1 MPDLDDTLLE
11 QSCSEEEVEIISQDE
26 DLWEVRICFPVPFIT
41 DREMIARMREAK
53 NLIASRFDVPAE
65 RLEFREL
72 LEKSPIKEGFVAR
85 VLIGRTKV
93 GQGKPEVRLKP
104 VQTARGEVFED
115 MIAELDFYSLD
126 EFDQPISLERIRVEI
141 TRQGVDLDL
150 CDIDAIKKAIA
161 DVRERQS
168 FIKGMVIARGKLPD
182 IGSDAELEY
191 TFFTDPD
198 AAQNLAEYR
207 MGRKVKERDIICQK
221 IEATVGKEK
230 GYDVRGTSIS
240 PIRGLD
246 FELVAGEGAKLS
258 IDGTTITALRNGLPI
273 MSRTMRSIYTL
284 SGEKI
289 VPETIE
295 VKVKPVVELNAED
308 IVNIALDD
316 SVEIIGDLKEGST
329 ITTRGEVFIE
339 GRLAKGANIIA
350 GENVMVDGE
359 IEGGEISSD
368 SSVYASHNVKD
379 SRILAGDDVQLSGLV
394 SNSEI
399 SGRTV
404 KSGSIRGSKVEAGRK
419 VFVQQAGNDAVG
431 HKTTIRVGRDD
442 FYRRKLESS
451 KEVVERLKKNV
462 EHIRKVFGDDVILRL
477 TGGNHQQLLVEFMKK
492 LRARGF
498 PELDEE
504 IIESLRRLLT
514 SVAPLKEVLV
524 EKNEEIE
531 TLQKKANDESASK
544 PVVVIREKIQD
555 PVDITINDKT
565 QTIEPSEGGAAITAT
580 SDGEIKTY
588 KLLAPSSKK
597 RASR

>member
-1 MPDLDDTLLE
+1 MSDLDDTTLE
-11 QSCSEEEVEIISQDE
+11 QSCSEEKVEIISQDE
-26 DLWEVRICFPVPFIT
+26 DLWEVRICFPAPFIS

-53 NLIASRFDVPAE
+53 NLISRRFYVPAE

-93 GQGKPEVRLKP
+93 GQGKPVVRLKP
-104 VQTARGEVFED
+104 VQTARGEVFDD

-141 TRQGVDLDL
+141 TRQGVDFDL
-150 CDIDAIKKAIA
+150 CDIDAIKKAIE

-182 IGSDAELEY
+182 IGRDAELEY
-191 TFFTDPD
+191 TFFADPN
-198 AAQNLAEYR
+198 AAQDLAEYR
-207 MGRKVKERDIICQK
+207 IGRKVKERDIICQK

-284 SGEKI
+284 SGEKTI
-289 VPETIE
+289 PEIIE
-295 VKVKPVVELNAED
+295 VKVKPIVELNAED
-308 IVNIALDD
+308 IVNIVLDD

-329 ITTRGEVFIE
+329 VTTRGEVFIE

-350 GENVMVDGE
+350 GENVMVNGE

-368 SSVYASHNVKD
+368 SSVYASHSVKD

-404 KSGSIRGSKVEAGRK
+404 KSGRIRGSKVEAGRK
-419 VFVQQAGNDAVG
+419 VFVQEAGNDAVG

-451 KEVVERLKKNV
+451 KEVVERLKQNV

-492 LRARGF
+492 LRARGY

-504 IIESLRRLLT
+504 TIESLRRLLT
-514 SVAPLKEVLV
+514 SIAPLKEVLV

-531 TLQKKANDESASK
+531 TLQKKASDESASK
-544 PVVVIREKIQD
+544 PIVVIREKIQD
-555 PVDITINDKT
+555 PVDVTINDKT
-565 QTIEPSEGGAAITAT
+565 QTIEPGEGAAITAT

-588 KLLAPSSKK
+588 KLPAPSSKK
-597 RASR
+597 RTSR